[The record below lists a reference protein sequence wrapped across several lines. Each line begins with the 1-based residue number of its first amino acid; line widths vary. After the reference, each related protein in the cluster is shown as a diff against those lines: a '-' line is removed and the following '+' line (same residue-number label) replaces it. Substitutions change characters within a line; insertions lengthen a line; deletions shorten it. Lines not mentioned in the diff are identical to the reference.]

1 MKYKHKRV
9 LVCGMGKSG
18 SAAARLLLRHGAQ
31 VTLQDLKEE
40 PVVERDLLENNN
52 ISTYFGRNPDE
63 IVKDFDI
70 IVISPGISADL
81 PFVHLAKSTGVNVIG
96 EIELASSVCTAPI
109 LAITGTNG
117 KTTTTTI
124 LGEIMKRF
132 VPASQVAG
140 NIGIAFC
147 GVADSISDNAYIV
160 AEISSFQLE
169 TIKSFRPKISAVLN
183 MTPDHLNRHK
193 TMEGY
198 VAAKERIFE
207 NQKADD
213 FCILNYDNEYTFKM
227 ADKTKAKV
235 IFFSRKVLDEG
246 VFVKDNFVW
255 VKLGKYNE
263 SVIALD
269 ELPIPG
275 SHNLENVLAAV
286 AMAVC
291 AGVPID
297 IIAHSVKDFK
307 SVEHRM
313 EFVREFNGITFY
325 NDSKA
330 TNVDSAIMG
339 LNAVNRPVILIGGGQ
354 DKGLDY
360 GEWIAGFEGKV
371 KSFIIIGEAG
381 DKLEETCRKYNF
393 TAFKKVLTMKEAVN
407 LAFAS
412 AEEGDCI
419 LLSPACAS
427 FDMFDDYE
435 QRGRVFKELVAE
447 V

>member
-1 MKYKHKRV
+1 MNYKNKKV

-18 SAAARLLLRHGAQ
+18 SAAAYLLLRHGAQ
-31 VTLQDLKEE
+31 VTLQDLKKE
-40 PVVERDLLENNN
+40 PAVEKRLLENKS
-52 ISTYFGRNPDE
+52 ISTYFGQNPDK

-70 IVISPGISADL
+70 IVLSPGISVDL
-81 PFVHLAKSTGVNVIG
+81 PFVRLAENAGVRVIG
-96 EIELASSVCTAPI
+96 EIELASSVCKAPI

-124 LGEIMKRF
+124 LGEIMKSF
-132 VPASQVAG
+132 SAGSKVAG

-147 GVADSISDNAYIV
+147 GVADSVSDDAYIV

-169 TIKSFRPKISAVLN
+169 TIKHFRPKISAVLN

-207 NQKADD
+207 NQNAED
-213 FCILNYDNEYTFKM
+213 FCVLNYNNEYTRKM
-227 ADKTKAKV
+227 AAKTKAKTV
-235 IFFSRKVLDEG
+235 FFSKGLLDEG

-255 VKLGKYNE
+255 VKFCKHNVA
-263 SVIALD
+263 VIALN

-275 SHNLENVLAAV
+275 EHNLENVLAAT

-291 AGVPID
+291 AGVPAD
-297 IIAHSVKDFK
+297 VIAGSVRSFK
-307 SVEHRM
+307 AVEHRM
-313 EFVREFNGITFY
+313 EFVREVSGVTFY

-330 TNVDSAIMG
+330 TNTDSAIMG

-354 DKGLDY
+354 DKGLCYD
-360 GEWIAGFEGKV
+360 EWVAQFEGKV
-371 KSFIIIGEAG
+371 KTFIIIGEAG
-381 DKLEETCRKYNF
+381 CKLEETCRKFNF
-393 TAFKKVLTMKEAVN
+393 TAFKKACTMKDAVHLACKEA
-407 LAFAS
+407 S
-412 AEEGDCI
+412 EGDCV

-435 QRGRVFKELVAE
+435 HRGQVFKELVMAL
-447 V
+447 